1 MFKDVNMRMKRTDD
15 KNNTKAMIELSIAG
29 GLFILVM
36 SEFIPFLKL
45 VTSLLALIVIIELV
59 RMISD
64 FVLDGKKSMKLTLV
78 IDGFIVFLL
87 RDVVLVFS
95 DEKYTMYTKEV
106 KITMLLLMVFSF
118 FLFRYMS
125 SKYSPNLIN
134 GGQYE

>member
-1 MFKDVNMRMKRTDD
+1 MFNDVNMRMRRTDD

-29 GLFILVM
+29 VLFILVM

-95 DEKYTMYTKEV
+95 DEKYTIDTKEV
-106 KITMLLLMVFSF
+106 KITMLLLMLFSF